1 MTTKTLKEGKP
12 DLCIKQINEHMEKM
26 GWQTQSEDLDSVIGK
41 LTPKQIFE
49 ADNLINTDLVP
60 YLSSFHVS
68 WLFEVCWADPEYEPN
83 DDRPVGYD
91 ENKPLN
97 KVKIWA
103 PQDYI

>member
-1 MTTKTLKEGKP
+1 MMTTTKTLKECDR
-12 DLCIKQINEHMEKM
+12 DLCIKQINEHMKKI
-26 GWQTQSEDLDSVIGK
+26 GWQTQSEDLDNVIGK
-41 LTPKQIFE
+41 LTPKQI

-83 DDRPVGYD
+83 DDRPGYD

-103 PQDYI
+103 PQDYM

>member
-1 MTTKTLKEGKP
+1 MITKTLKEKKR

-97 KVKIWA
+97 KVKVWA
-103 PQDYI
+103 PQDCI